1 MVGTDG
7 AVGAV
12 GGDGTV
18 GAAGVVGADLDV
30 EDLSQE
36 AADTAENEAAAE
48 SDIPALEANSE
59 APPVGNT
66 HLPTDRN
73 DFGCPLDFLAT
84 VSIGL

>member
-1 MVGTDG
+1 MILV
-7 AVGAV
+7 
-12 GGDGTV
+12 
-18 GAAGVVGADLDV
+18 DLDV

-36 AADTAENEAAAE
+36 AADLAENETAAVY
-48 SDIPALEANSE
+48 DIPALEAKSE

-66 HLPTDRN
+66 YLPTDRN

>member
-1 MVGTDG
+1 MT
-7 AVGAV
+7 
-12 GGDGTV
+12 GG
-18 GAAGVVGADLDV
+18 

-48 SDIPALEANSE
+48 SDIPALQANPE